1 VPATAPDA
9 ALSRPG
15 DKRVEARR
23 GSGLTRSDGDLVKQ
37 LREADAAAAEALV
50 DTYGARAYRLAVRI
64 TGSEADAEEVVQEAL
79 WTVVRRVETF
89 RGDAA
94 LGTWIHRI
102 TVNAAY
108 DKLRRRRRR
117 REVPW
122 NDLLT
127 ARNVEERRQS
137 VDDRSGL
144 ASDPTA
150 QIDLRSALTAAI
162 DDLRA
167 VDRTVFVLHDVDGMS
182 NVDFAATLHLSV
194 PAVKSRV
201 HRARLLL
208 RRRLRDDLEAV
219 LGGSGY

>member
-1 VPATAPDA
+1 MPATAPDA

-182 NVDFAATLHLSV
+182 NVDIAATLHLSV